1 MLLGIIG
8 FIAIELILRGMGLS
22 TAAAAI
28 ISVCAILAFIP
39 AAHIVKDLTLD
50 AFIKKE
56 RKKQRLKMCKMRL
69 LLLESAEFKERAREL
84 AKHENTGDFLLVPY
98 QRQRAIDQDDISAAV
113 RCARAVGKKSVVI
126 VSLSDE
132 DEALKAFIA
141 AAQAESGVEIS
152 FCGSEKLLNYELEKR
167 PVSDAE
173 ADRAFIDGEAME
185 KRAKQGFFKRIKL
198 QRDAAPFF
206 ICAAILFVLSFI
218 MRFPLL
224 YRLLAATSMWLGVGK
239 VVIKRMKKDAR

>member
-1 MLLGIIG
+1 MLGIIG
-8 FIAIELILRGMGLS
+8 FIATELVLRSLGLS

-56 RKKQRLKMCKMRL
+56 RKKQRLKMCRMRL
-69 LLLESAEFKERAREL
+69 LLVGSDEFRKKAHEL
-84 AKHENTGDFLLVPY
+84 AKHEKTGDFLLMPY
-98 QRQRAIDQDDISAAV
+98 QRQRSIEPDDISAAV

-126 VSLSDE
+126 VSLSDA
-132 DEALKAFIA
+132 DEALKAFIT
-141 AAQAESGVEIS
+141 AAQAESGIEIS
-152 FCGSEKLLNYELEKR
+152 FCGAEKLLSYELEMR

-173 ADRAFIDGEAME
+173 ADRAFIDAEAME
-185 KRAKQGFFKRIKL
+185 RRAKQGFLTRIKL

-239 VVIKRMKKDAR
+239 SVIKRMKKDAR